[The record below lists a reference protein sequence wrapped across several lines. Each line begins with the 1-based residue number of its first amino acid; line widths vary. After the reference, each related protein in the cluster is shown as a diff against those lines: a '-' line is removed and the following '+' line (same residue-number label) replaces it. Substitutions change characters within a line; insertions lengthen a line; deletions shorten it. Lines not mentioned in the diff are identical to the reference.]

1 MSVHDDAVAAVVAQL
16 TLAADGAFIGVALA
30 YVAVRSLL
38 KLRSTSSALR
48 QIERAPSLH
57 VSEGLLIRRVVLM
70 LVQVLCQKK
79 LDMDEIHD
87 IHGLQLIVEKEEDCY
102 KALQIVHQ
110 LWNEVP
116 GRFKDYIVHPKL
128 NGYRSLHTVV
138 MGDGMVP
145 LEVQIRTKE
154 MHLQAEF
161 GFAAHWRY
169 KEVTPHVCLANSL
182 LILKIA
188 LTLTYLT
195 MSVQEF
201 PANST
206 ITDLLARVHGSC
218 RWTPY
223 GFPVKEDLRPR
234 VNHTPVGDPTCK
246 LKMGDVVELSLSLPD
261 KSLTEY
267 REEIQRMYNQGLPLS
282 NAKAA
287 TRPRSLGL
295 GELIGPNMIC
305 ERAMKEKSV
314 FRINRNS
321 FRGPH
326 HPKTIYHEPF
336 VPYLSRFYTSPMS
349 VHDDAVA
356 AVVAQLTL
364 AADGAFIGV
373 ALAYVAVR
381 SLLKLRSTSSALRQ
395 IERAPSLHVS
405 DLRSLLE
412 IDDSQSSSCGK
423 LVIVRGVVDS
433 KSSVN
438 GDWRSTVLVGH
449 ESGEKGVIL
458 QRTQT
463 VPFVLADAGSW
474 PHSKYVIVNM
484 DGSRHPLPLVT
495 VYHHFQP
502 VSATPYT
509 FLQALFGHQY
519 PVGLVDEEKILPLG
533 KEITAVGF
541 CTLKSGTPEMKSS
554 KDLPYFLSDLSK
566 DQMILDLAFKTKLF
580 LWTGVVLG
588 VVAVGVLSYATMRNW
603 TKWKEWRQR
612 RQARQHD
619 ATESDDPDAQIVT
632 DDDNGEVPDGE
643 LCVICLTRRRRSA
656 FVPCGHLVCCQRC
669 ALRIEREGDKKC
681 PVCMQPFQKS
691 VRIYNS

>member
-1 MSVHDDAVAAVVAQL
+1 
-16 TLAADGAFIGVALA
+16 
-30 YVAVRSLL
+30 
-38 KLRSTSSALR
+38 
-48 QIERAPSLH
+48 
-57 VSEGLLIRRVVLM
+57 
-70 LVQVLCQKK
+70 
-79 LDMDEIHD
+79 
-87 IHGLQLIVEKEEDCY
+87 
-102 KALQIVHQ
+102 
-110 LWNEVP
+110 
-116 GRFKDYIVHPKL
+116 
-128 NGYRSLHTVV
+128 
-138 MGDGMVP
+138 
-145 LEVQIRTKE
+145 
-154 MHLQAEF
+154 
-161 GFAAHWRY
+161 
-169 KEVTPHVCLANSL
+169 
-182 LILKIA
+182 
-188 LTLTYLT
+188 
-195 MSVQEF
+195 
-201 PANST
+201 
-206 ITDLLARVHGSC
+206 
-218 RWTPY
+218 
-223 GFPVKEDLRPR
+223 
-234 VNHTPVGDPTCK
+234 
-246 LKMGDVVELSLSLPD
+246 
-261 KSLTEY
+261 
-267 REEIQRMYNQGLPLS
+267 
-282 NAKAA
+282 
-287 TRPRSLGL
+287 
-295 GELIGPNMIC
+295 
-305 ERAMKEKSV
+305 
-314 FRINRNS
+314 
-321 FRGPH
+321 
-326 HPKTIYHEPF
+326 
-336 VPYLSRFYTSPMS
+336 MS

-463 VPFVLADAGSW
+463 CIYHEWKGFFGWSQELRSLLTRKQPKSSSMRMVPFVLADAGSW

-541 CTLKSGTPEMKSS
+541 CTLKSGTPEIKSS

-603 TKWKEWRQR
+603 TKWKEWRHG